1 MSDTGDPGS
10 TRRPESGG
18 PSAGGG
24 FASESEGRG
33 PGSAAGGP
41 RTPVGVPPL
50 GLPPRPQRRGKR
62 PRILPIFLG
71 LMLVAGFA
79 GFAMISMLSFF
90 LTSGGAGGASLKKFS
105 LGKASLALVRID
117 NVITPGPLYDFWM
130 ESLRKIGE
138 DENIQGVILRIES
151 PGGSVASSQELY
163 DEILSLRHQHGKT
176 VYVSMGDVAASG
188 GYYIAA
194 AADRIF
200 ANRGT
205 LTGSLGVISTSY
217 QIEEMAKNLGI
228 QVEVIKSGR
237 FKDAG
242 SMFRPMTPEEE
253 QMFDLLI
260 TNAYDQFVTDI
271 LAQRGE
277 RLAEAMS
284 RFEDWEPYLFEKP
297 EEIDARKFL
306 LQIADGRVYSGEQ
319 AFQLGLVDELGALN
333 ATIEAL
339 TKDLGLP
346 PQDRLYVP
354 ERRVSFFE
362 ALSSRFVG
370 GLPGAL
376 RHPSLQYRMLP
387 F

>member
-1 MSDTGDPGS
+1 MQGEALMSETGSPWTTPGGEPS
-10 TRRPESGG
+10 HEGAEAARRPG
-18 PSAGGG
+18 
-24 FASESEGRG
+24 
-33 PGSAAGGP
+33 
-41 RTPVGVPPL
+41 TPPL
-50 GLPPRPQRRGKR
+50 GLPPRPQRRGRR

-79 GFAMISMLSFF
+79 GFAMISMFGFF
-90 LTSGGAGGASLKKFS
+90 LTSGGAGSGGLKSFS
-105 LGKASLALVRID
+105 LAKSSLALVRID
-117 NVITPGPLYDFWM
+117 NVIMPGPMFDFWM
-130 ESLRKIGE
+130 DSLKKIG
-138 DENIQGVILRIES
+138 DDGDIQGVVVRIES

-163 DEILSLRHQHGKT
+163 DEIMNLRLNRGKR

-205 LTGSLGVISTSY
+205 LTGSVGVISTSY
-217 QIEEMAKNLGI
+217 QVEELAKNLGI

-242 SMFRPMTPEEE
+242 SMFRPMTPDEE

-271 LAQRGE
+271 LEQRRE
-277 RLAEAMS
+277 QLTEALG

-297 EEIDARKFL
+297 EDGDAKAFL

-319 AFQLGLVDELGALN
+319 ALELGLVDELGALN
-333 ATIEAL
+333 ATIDAL
-339 TKDLGLP
+339 TEDLGLP
-346 PQDRLYVP
+346 PQSKLYIP
-354 ERRVSFFE
+354 ERRISFFE
-362 ALSSRFVG
+362 ALSSRFMG
-370 GLPGAL
+370 GLPGTIQ
-376 RHPSLQYRMLP
+376 HPSLQYRMLP